1 MLANNWYDQS
11 IQFEAID
18 GRRTSLRQ
26 DNDEAL
32 DDWLASLSVNQF
44 ARVLDFLL
52 GTTENRRLDRSA

>member
-18 GRRTSLRQ
+18 GRRGPIRE

-52 GTTENRRLDRSA
+52 GEGHDRRLERSA